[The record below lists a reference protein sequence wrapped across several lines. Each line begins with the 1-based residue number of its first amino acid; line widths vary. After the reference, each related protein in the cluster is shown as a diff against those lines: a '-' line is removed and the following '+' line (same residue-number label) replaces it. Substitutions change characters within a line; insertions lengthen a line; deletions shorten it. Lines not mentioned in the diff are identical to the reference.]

1 MNGFNFFDKIFYIN
15 LDKRTDRLEAC
26 KGELNKVGVIAER
39 QPGIIYE
46 GFENK
51 YRNACVG
58 NSLAHAQ
65 CLIKSKGFNNVLIFE
80 DDIEWLLNPQE
91 VLENLNQFLI
101 ELPEDWDMFYLGI
114 NMDMYEAYRISD
126 HVAKITGG
134 FSTHAYCVRSNLF
147 DLLIDINS
155 DKTIIHNDV
164 AYANDVI
171 PNHNVYV
178 PIPLLAGQRKDF
190 SDIQGGIMDS
200 NPVFI
205 QRFKD
210 RMIK

>member
-1 MNGFNFFDKIFYIN
+1 MKGFNFFDKIFYIN
-15 LDKRTDRLEAC
+15 LDKRADRLEAC

-39 QPGIIYE
+39 QPGIIYD
-46 GFENK
+46 GFEDK
-51 YRNACVG
+51 HRNACIG
-58 NSLAHAQ
+58 NHLAHAQ
-65 CLIKSKGFNNVLIFE
+65 CLIKSRGFNNVLIFE

-101 ELPEDWDMFYLGI
+101 ELPEDWDIFYLGI
-114 NMDMYEAYRISD
+114 NMDMYEAYRVSD
-126 HVAKITGG
+126 HVAKINGG

-155 DKTIIHNDV
+155 DKTITHNDV
-164 AYANDVI
+164 TYTNDVI
-171 PNHNVYV
+171 PNYNVYI

-190 SDIQGGIMDS
+190 SDIQGVIMDS
-200 NPVFI
+200 NPMFI